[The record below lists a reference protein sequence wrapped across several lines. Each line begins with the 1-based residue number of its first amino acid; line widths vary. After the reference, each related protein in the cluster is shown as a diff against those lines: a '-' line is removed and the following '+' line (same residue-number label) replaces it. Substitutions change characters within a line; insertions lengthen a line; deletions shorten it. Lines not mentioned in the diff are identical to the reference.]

1 VRPSS
6 TLFSAAVFSSA
17 ASLLFMTAPAHAQ
30 NDDFHLAYHV
40 ERTPSEKLSIET
52 CGSVVAAAAQ
62 KVGLSAGSQNFPG
75 QLVLVSG
82 GLKGKGAFVVQCISV
97 EDITVSVVQGID
109 YSQQKGALGNFA
121 DNVYEELKAAA
132 N

>member
-1 VRPSS
+1 
-6 TLFSAAVFSSA
+6 
-17 ASLLFMTAPAHAQ
+17 MTAPAHPQ

-62 KVGLSAGSQNFPG
+62 KVGLNVGSQNFPG

-121 DNVYEELKAAA
+121 DNVHEELKAAT

>member
-1 VRPSS
+1 MRLSFPFYAAAAMS
-6 TLFSAAVFSSA
+6 TAAGLF
-17 ASLLFMTAPAHAQ
+17 FMSVPAHAE

-40 ERTPSEKLSIET
+40 ERTPADKLSIET
-52 CGSVVAAAAQ
+52 CGSVVMAAAQ
-62 KVGLSAGSQNFPG
+62 KVGLNVGSQNFPG
-75 QLVLVSG
+75 QLVMVSG

-121 DNVYEELKAAA
+121 DNVHEELKAAV